1 MRKLDMI
8 EEKFSEGVG
17 MFMKLLKMGIVTGI
31 ATVGLVVLPL
41 TTASAASAP
50 QGFKLQTV
58 LVAGNG
64 NGKHQKPHSTPET
77 PYAAIFP
84 LVIAGA
90 TWFVYRKRRQQQA

>member
-1 MRKLDMI
+1 
-8 EEKFSEGVG
+8 
-17 MFMKLLKMGIVTGI
+17 MKHLKMGILTGI

-41 TTASAASAP
+41 TTASAASVP
-50 QGFKLQTV
+50 NGFKVQSV

-64 NGKHQKPHSTPET
+64 NGNGNGNGPKPPHSTPET